1 MHLDKAPNSGSGDI
15 HGCVI
20 RGVFL
25 DPLAMQWPYSWL
37 PF

>member
-15 HGCVI
+15 SGGVI
-20 RGVFL
+20 RRVFP